1 MIDINLKQLEAFV
14 STADCASF
22 TRAAEE
28 LFLTQSTVSSHIS
41 ALEQQL
47 NVRLIH
53 RGARRRVRLTAEGER
68 AYEMAKDILIRC
80 QALQEFSASGE
91 KSQLT
96 LGASSVP
103 AQYLLPELMSGFLER
118 HGDSRYLLQRGD
130 SEQIHQMLA
139 RGEVRLGF
147 VGAALNRD
155 AFYYHTLLGDRLVLI
170 AANNERFR
178 KFKEKGASGRELL
191 SQPMI
196 LREETSGTR
205 KAVESYLN
213 RQDISL
219 KNLNIVAQIDNTEAI
234 KSSVSR
240 GIGVSVVSELTV
252 REDVASGK
260 LLAFDLDAGGVYR
273 NIYLTWRKDTVL
285 TPAEQHFVDFVLEER
300 NR

>member
-155 AFYYHTLLGDRLVLI
+155 AFYYHTLLGDC
-170 AANNERFR
+170 
-178 KFKEKGASGRELL
+178 LL
-191 SQPMI
+191 Y
-196 LREETSGTR
+196 TSPSPR
-205 KAVESYLN
+205 
-213 RQDISL
+213 D
-219 KNLNIVAQIDNTEAI
+219 
-234 KSSVSR
+234 
-240 GIGVSVVSELTV
+240 
-252 REDVASGK
+252 
-260 LLAFDLDAGGVYR
+260 
-273 NIYLTWRKDTVL
+273 
-285 TPAEQHFVDFVLEER
+285 
-300 NR
+300 